1 MIRETE
7 ENPFSGDEDEKPAP
21 PRSRP
26 TSFARPDSTSSKQ
39 AHVHALM
46 GGSALADKK
55 PKKEK
60 DRKEKD
66 RKGSRKKSR
75 PFNLEA
81 EKDKMKTCIAESN
94 IAATNLLNA
103 LRLINREQEQISENK
118 NVVAHF
124 ENCKLLRRK
133 ILRYVRYP
141 LHLQLSSLTISR
153 SSMSNPRIGLV
164 PSCTLTTSSLQH

>member
-7 ENPFSGDEDEKPAP
+7 ENPFSGDEEEKPVP
-21 PRSRP
+21 SRSRP
-26 TSFARPDSTSSKQ
+26 TSFAKPDSSSSKQ

-46 GGSALADKK
+46 GGNAFVDKK

-60 DRKEKD
+60 DK
-66 RKGSRKKSR
+66 KGSKKKSQ

-81 EKDKMKTCIAESN
+81 EKDKMKTSIAESN
-94 IAATNLLNA
+94 IAATNLLNS

-118 NVVAHF
+118 NIVAHF

-133 ILRYVRYP
+133 ILRYVRC
-141 LHLQLSSLTISR
+141 LLLSKVQAD
-153 SSMSNPRIGLV
+153 NF
-164 PSCTLTTSSLQH
+164 